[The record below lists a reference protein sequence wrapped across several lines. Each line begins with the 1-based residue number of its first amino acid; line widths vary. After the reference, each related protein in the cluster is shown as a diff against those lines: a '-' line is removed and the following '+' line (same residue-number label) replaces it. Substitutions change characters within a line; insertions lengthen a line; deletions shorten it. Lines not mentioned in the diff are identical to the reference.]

1 MPPFPPDRQP
11 VSEMKVY
18 QPLNIKQFP
27 PARKKR
33 YFVRFSIVLLIAL
46 LAVTAFVVQ
55 YSRSPNPFPSN
66 IIVTIP
72 AGSTVSQA
80 GDILTHA
87 GIVRSSFAYK
97 VYAVLIHDG
106 AGIQAGQYLFD
117 QPQSVVRVAYRT
129 AYGIE
134 GLTKIKVTIPEG
146 SNSKDL
152 TSIIGKAVPLI
163 DRKSLLSM
171 AKAEEGYLFPD
182 TYFFYQNTVPEQVIT
197 AMKLNFSAQLQY
209 IAPTM
214 QAYIKKN
221 HVTTDG
227 VVTMASIVEK
237 EATSTIDRQIIAG
250 ILWKRL
256 ADKYPLQVD
265 PPFFYILGKDSSQL
279 TTADLATDSPYN
291 LYKNKGLPPT
301 PIDNPGLDA
310 LFATVSPTATKYWYY
325 LSDKKGNMHYAVTYE
340 QHLAN
345 KAKYVD

>member
-1 MPPFPPDRQP
+1 MPPFPPVSQP

-18 QPLNIKQFP
+18 QPLDTRQFSSS
-27 PARKKR
+27 RKKK
-33 YFVRFSIVLLIAL
+33 YFIKFGLALFLAL
-46 LAVTAFVVQ
+46 LAAAVFVIQ
-55 YSRSPNPFPSN
+55 YSRAPSPFPSN
-66 IIVTIP
+66 MIVTIP

-80 GDILTHA
+80 GEILA
-87 GIVRSSFAYK
+87 QQGIIRSSFAYK

-129 AYGIE
+129 AYGIQ

-146 SNSKDL
+146 SSSKDI
-152 TSIIGKAVPLI
+152 TAIIGKAIPLI
-163 DRKSLLSM
+163 DQKSLLLM

-182 TYFFYQNTVPEQVIT
+182 TYFFYQNTIPEQVIS
-197 AMKLNFSAQLQY
+197 AMKLNFSSQMPNIQS
-209 IAPTM
+209 TM
-214 QAYIKKN
+214 QAFMKKK
-221 HVTTDG
+221 HVTVDD

-265 PPFFYILGKDSSQL
+265 PPFFYFLGKDSSQI
-279 TTADLATDSPYN
+279 TTADLAIDSPYN

-301 PIDNPGLDA
+301 PIDNPGIDA
-310 LFATVSPTATKYWYY
+310 LFSTVSPTVTNYWYY

-345 KAKYVD
+345 KEKYVN